1 MSGRLNTFKKGIKRE
16 ESSLYNSLIDLNLK
30 KNELYLIWGQR
41 TISLTRKMLT
51 ISYVEKRERSKKQRS
66 NEKITN

>member
-16 ESSLYNSLIDLNLK
+16 ESSLSNSLIDLNLK
-30 KNELYLIWGQR
+30 KNELYLRWGQR